1 MKFKHTAIAAAC
13 LVVAPL
19 AMATGT
25 TGNAQRAQTGSTMH
39 MSNGGMHGTHDAAT
53 VRHLQQQLAQRG
65 YDPGPIDGQYGPRTR
80 AAVEEFQRSQG
91 ISAQGL
97 DPATM
102 TALGVDAAA
111 GSSPGNSSAP
121 GEGSLGSSP
130 NQQPPAGGNTGQPER
145 PADSTT
151 MPRSG
156 TSGSDAT
163 SPGEGALGGAP
174 SQMNPSRNTAPADA
188 TRPATRGEVPA
199 NPATPG
205 GPAGGT
211 R

>member
-1 MKFKHTAIAAAC
+1 MKFTHTAIAAAC
-13 LVVAPL
+13 LVVAPF

-25 TGNAQRAQTGSTMH
+25 TGNAQRAHTGSTMH
-39 MSNGGMHGTHDAAT
+39 MSNGGMHDSAT
-53 VRHLQQQLAQRG
+53 VRQLQQQLAQRG
-65 YDPGPIDGQYGPRTR
+65 YDPGPVDGQYGPRTR

-97 DPATM
+97 DAATM

-130 NQQPPAGGNTGQPER
+130 NQQPPAGGNIGQPER
-145 PADSTT
+145 PGNTTT
-151 MPRSG
+151 MPRDG
-156 TSGSDAT
+156 TSRGDSS
-163 SPGEGALGGAP
+163 SPGEGALGGSP
-174 SQMNPSRNTAPADA
+174 SQTNPSPSTTPADA
-188 TRPATRGEVPA
+188 TRPGNRSDIPA
-199 NPATPG
+199 NPATPA